1 MLVALPALVAGF
13 AQRSKIALAVALV
26 VVPLGFLLLGVLM
39 AWKPDST
46 MNVNPSRL
54 ITVAVPLCGRISF
67 ASAVTMTAAL
77 AFSLRATLRAKAAHT
92 SPPLVCVGPIS
103 GGRLIRF
110 AAFF

>member
-1 MLVALPALVAGF
+1 MF
-13 AQRSKIALAVALV
+13 AS
-26 VVPLGFLLLGVLM
+26 M

-77 AFSLRATLRAKAAHT
+77 AFSLRATPCAEATRS
-92 SPPLVCVGPIS
+92 SPPLCVGPIS
-103 GGRLIRF
+103 GGRSIRF